1 MLLRKILFALVLCCI
16 FGCKDDCDDF
26 TNPDCENYDRCRA
39 APAPT
44 ADFEVFVP
52 RSSRPLEDGELYT
65 TELIIQDSTYGGRLY
80 FRSTDDFTAEYTYDW
95 TIGLD
100 DREET
105 RKEWNLIFRAE
116 TADHVDITLEVDRE
130 ILSCPERGEESA
142 TRTRR
147 IVLLDSD
154 DPTYDIPYLGWYVG
168 NNEQEPNEPAF
179 AIELFKNELGGI
191 NLRNFP
197 RNARNDGDR
206 NTLGILSDYQ
216 SFTFSP
222 TLNVC
227 CRRAYGTGTFSDG
240 YDSIRIEYQT
250 WDFEAEEWIED
261 VFTGVRRE

>member
-1 MLLRKILFALVLCCI
+1 MLFRTICFALVLYCVL
-16 FGCKDDCDDF
+16 GCKDDCDDF

-52 RSSRPLEDGELYT
+52 RSTGFRGDIYT
-65 TELIIQDSTYGGRLY
+65 TEIIIQDSTYGGRLH

-105 RKEWNLIFRAE
+105 SKEWNLIFRAE
-116 TADHVDITLEVDRE
+116 TADHVDITLELDRE

-147 IVLLDSD
+147 IVLLDSN
-154 DPTYDIPYLGWYVG
+154 DPNYIFPYLGSYTG
-168 NNEQEPNEPAF
+168 NNEGEPNQQPF
-179 AIELFKNELGGI
+179 SIEFFRNQNGGV
-191 NLRNFP
+191 NVRNFP
-197 RNARNDGDR
+197 RNALNEGDR
-206 NTLGILSDYQ
+206 STLSLFADYG
-216 SFTFSP
+216 SFTFNP
-222 TLNVC
+222 TSFIC
-227 CRRAYGTGTFSDG
+227 CRNAYGTGTFTNG
-240 YDSIRIEYQT
+240 YNTIRIEYQT
-250 WDFEAEEWIED
+250 WNSEAEEWVED